1 MRRMYFN
8 QLGWIPL
15 VKDALAG
22 YNTSLLAY
30 GQTGSEKTY
39 TLWGPPSA
47 MVETPSTNSLQG
59 IVRRIFQVLFDN
71 IQREHENSKD
81 KQISYQCRCSFL
93 EVYNGHIGDLL
104 DPMQRNLKSLVVML
118 QIKDDT
124 KNGFYVENLTEEY
137 VSTYEDVTQILIK
150 GLSSRKVGLTGV
162 NSKSLRSHGVF
173 TCIIKSWR
181 KLLEW
186 NGNRDCEQE
195 IVKEIQGE
203 VDHDD
208 RG

>member
-30 GQTGSEKTY
+30 GQ
-39 TLWGPPSA
+39 
-47 MVETPSTNSLQG
+47 
-59 IVRRIFQVLFDN
+59 
-71 IQREHENSKD
+71 EHENYED

-104 DPMQRNLKSLVVML
+104 DPMQRNLK
-118 QIKDDT
+118 DDT

-150 GLSSRKVGLTGV
+150 
-162 NSKSLRSHGVF
+162 
-173 TCIIKSWR
+173 
-181 KLLEW
+181 LLEW

-208 RG
+208 RGKCFDMAERDALLTEIENLKSKLQQYTDGDGVET

>member
-30 GQTGSEKTY
+30 GQ
-39 TLWGPPSA
+39 
-47 MVETPSTNSLQG
+47 
-59 IVRRIFQVLFDN
+59 
-71 IQREHENSKD
+71 EHENSKD

-93 EVYNGHIGDLL
+93 EVNYVDTLDVAILILVLRYVLSSLL
-104 DPMQRNLKSLVVML
+104 IVAVCMVMGMKSLVVML

-150 GLSSRKVGLTGV
+150 GLSSRKVGSTRV
-162 NSKSLRSHGVF
+162 NSKSSRSHGVF
-173 TCIIKSWR
+173 TCIINSWR

-208 RG
+208 RGKCFDMAERDALPT